1 MTTSPFTV
9 VARTPGATTLRVE
22 AFAGPGAEWDACV
35 HAGSEWTHFHSWGW
49 KAVIEQVFGHECIY
63 LAARDDAGRVAG
75 VLPLVRAKSLI
86 FGDYLVSMPFLNY
99 GGPLGSEPAVR
110 ALTSHE
116 VGLAVERRVDLLE
129 LRSRGPLPVDLPVSH
144 RKITC
149 LLDLSAG
156 DSEGVWQ
163 RLTSNVRRKV
173 RRAQKEG
180 ITVTFGP
187 DQVSAFYQ
195 VFSRHMRDLGTPT
208 LPLRLFA
215 TLVERFPEDTWLGC
229 AYYQGR
235 PVAGGCG
242 FRWGGEFE
250 LTWVSALQEYHHIYA
265 NMLLYWAF
273 IERAA
278 RQGLSVFNFGRCTP
292 GGGTHRFKQQWGSRD
307 VPLMWYQRVAGGG
320 RRNATPSPHERAFAW
335 GPFVWKRLP
344 LAVANYLGPAIV
356 RLIP

>member
-1 MTTSPFTV
+1 MTTSPLTV
-9 VARTPGATTLRVE
+9 GARAHGATTLRVA
-22 AFAGPGAEWDACV
+22 AFAGPGTEWDACV
-35 HAGSEWTHFHSWGW
+35 QACADWTHFHGWGW

-63 LAARDDAGRVAG
+63 LAARDDADRVVG
-75 VLPLVRAKSLI
+75 VLPLVRAKSLL

-99 GGPLGSEPAVR
+99 GGPLGSEAAVR
-110 ALTSHE
+110 ALVAHAIG
-116 VGLAVERRVDLLE
+116 VAVERRVDLLE

-149 LLDLSAG
+149 LLDLSGG

-180 ITVTFGP
+180 ISVSFGL
-187 DQVSAFYQ
+187 DQVGPFYE

-208 LPLRLFA
+208 LPRRLFA
-215 TLVERFPEDTWLGC
+215 TLAERFPQDTWFGC

-242 FRWGGEFE
+242 FRWGSEFE
-250 LTWVSALQEYHHIYA
+250 LTWVSALQESHHIYA

-278 RQGLSVFNFGRCTP
+278 RQGLGVFNFGRCTP
-292 GGGTHRFKQQWGSRD
+292 GGGTHRFKQQWGARD
-307 VPLMWYQRVAGGG
+307 LPLMWYQRAARGS
-320 RRNATPSPHERAFAW
+320 RRSTTPSPHERAFAW
-335 GPFVWKRLP
+335 GPLV
-344 LAVANYLGPAIV
+344 
-356 RLIP
+356 